1 MRYINRKWK
10 QYVIAFIL
18 IMVLLIPMA
27 TPVSALAADLYLA
40 YQEDET
46 GTTVTKLNAF
56 QREKYRVTKLYL
68 DMCQKVDLCFINAYL
83 WKDARWTSSN
93 PEVATVDGAGVI
105 TAKSAGV
112 AEITLTYTRKVIG
125 TKISASA
132 MVYVGEENWDIW
144 FGATGAEEKDGHYNV
159 KKGESIDFIF
169 SGINKIDNPDL
180 YSMSLDSSN
189 DDIATVSGLTA
200 TIKKTGTA
208 TVTLNIKNK
217 VTGNIIQKS
226 VEVKCWGVQEKL
238 DYLLERLGA
247 VDGNIAYFTQNQKS
261 CTNSFVYGHGQ
272 NCSNCS
278 NSNVVKEKWFK
289 DIFRYVDANNF
300 PEHTITKTGERNNL
314 GFSCFGFACFAQW
327 YLYADY
333 NLEQII
339 GQEIKAVRF
348 NKENMTAYVQPGD
361 IVRVNGHSVVVY
373 SVEADGLWVVD
384 CNWDTSATGEK
395 IKNCVV
401 QKHFFSY
408 SLSKYADKMAYINRV
423 EKVIDKE
430 NQVGQ
435 FDIGSITETQITV
448 LQIGDKNI
456 SVQYFQQN
464 LYYLGYTVGSFD
476 GEYGKQTSAAV
487 KNLQKDL
494 KMEQTGEVN
503 MYLYCLVNDSMKE
516 IQQYLT
522 EKGYYS
528 LEVDGIAGPGTSKA
542 IAKLQT
548 EWGMSATGRVTSELM
563 QKIVEQKGTSAVQN
577 LANYVNA
584 LRGW

>member
-1 MRYINRKWK
+1 MKK
-10 QYVIAFIL
+10 KVMAGLMAL
-18 IMVLLIPMA
+18 IMLLVLLPTNVA
-27 TPVSALAADLYLA
+27 QAADLYLA
-40 YQEDET
+40 YQEDEN
-46 GTTVTKLNAF
+46 GTAVTKLKTS
-56 QREKYRVTKLYL
+56 QREQYRVTKLYL
-68 DMCQKVDLCFINAYL
+68 DTEQKVDLCFINAYL

-93 PEVATVDGAGVI
+93 PEVATVDNAGVI
-105 TAKSAGV
+105 TAKSSGV

-132 MVYVGEENWDIW
+132 TVYVGEENWDIW
-144 FGATGAEEKDGHYNV
+144 FGSTGTEEKDGYYNV

-169 SGINKIDNPDL
+169 SGINKMDNPDI
-180 YSMSLDSSN
+180 YSMYLESSN
-189 DDIATVSGLTA
+189 KDIATISVLTA

-226 VEVKCWGVQEKL
+226 VKVKCWGVQEKL

-247 VDGNIAYFTQNQKS
+247 VDGNIAYFTKNQKS

-272 NCSNCS
+272 DCNNCL

-289 DIFRYVDANNF
+289 DIFGYVNAGNF
-300 PEHTITKTGERNNL
+300 PSHTITRTGERNHL
-314 GFSCFGFACFAQW
+314 GYSCFGFACFAQW
-327 YLYADY
+327 YLYADNY
-333 NLEQII
+333 SEN
-339 GQEIKAVRF
+339 IKGREVKSVKF
-348 NKENMTAYVQPGD
+348 NKDNMLSYVQPGD
-361 IVRVNGHSVVVY
+361 VVRVNGHSVVVY
-373 SVEADGLWVVD
+373 SVEADGLCVVD
-384 CNWDTSATGEK
+384 CNWNTSQTGEK
-395 IKNCVV
+395 LKNCVV
-401 QKHFFSY
+401 QKHCLEY
-408 SLSKYADKMAYINRV
+408 SNSRYAGQMAYINRV

-435 FDIGSITETQITV
+435 FDISSIIETQIPV
-448 LQIGDKNI
+448 IKIGDNNM

-464 LYYLGYTVGSFD
+464 LYYLGYTVGDFD
-476 GEYGKQTSAAV
+476 GDYGKQTSTAV

-494 KMEQTGEVN
+494 QMEQTGEVN

-548 EWGMSATGRVTSELM
+548 EWGMSATGRVTVEFM
-563 QKIVEQKGTSAVQN
+563 QKIVEQKGALNVQN
-577 LANYVNA
+577 LADYVN
-584 LRGW
+584 LSR